1 MELRKAKED
10 RLAELKAQLVTA
22 EGSPTEV
29 YSRIVGYYRS
39 IRNWN
44 AGKREEF
51 GRRREYAL
59 PTADRLG
66 ASFAGARAAYDPR
79 PASCGQDDPS
89 GPALLAAAS
98 DGRPRSYLLFTRRSC
113 PNCPPVWQ
121 YLAEGPL
128 EGRIVDVDEAEDFAE
143 AAAYQIL
150 ATPTVLLF
158 DAGGAELARC
168 YTRAQLQATLAP
180 VAEPELA

>member
-1 MELRKAKED
+1 MELRKAKEA
-10 RLAELKAQLVTA
+10 RLAELKAALVAA

-39 IRNWN
+39 VRNWN

-66 ASFAGARAAYDPR
+66 ASFAGVTGSGAGRADA
-79 PASCGQDDPS
+79 ASAGADVPT
-89 GPALLAAAS
+89 AAA

-113 PNCPPVWQ
+113 PNCPPVWRF
-121 YLAEGPL
+121 LSEGPL
-128 EGRIVDVDEAEDFAE
+128 EGRIVDVDDAEAFAE
-143 AAAYQIL
+143 AAAHRIL
-150 ATPTVLLF
+150 ATPTVILF
-158 DAGGAELARC
+158 GEGGAELARC

-180 VAEPELA
+180 VAEPALA

>member
-1 MELRKAKED
+1 MELRKAKEA
-10 RLAELKAQLVTA
+10 RLAELKAALAAA

-59 PTADRLG
+59 PMADRLG
-66 ASFAGARAAYDPR
+66 ASFAGATVLRAGVGDAP
-79 PASCGQDDPS
+79 PA
-89 GPALLAAAS
+89 LAAAS
-98 DGRPRSYLLFTRRSC
+98 DGRARSYLLFTRRSC
-113 PNCPPVWQ
+113 PNCPPVWR

-128 EGRIVDVDEAEDFAE
+128 EGRIVDVDELEGLAE
-143 AAAYQIL
+143 AAAHRVL
-150 ATPTVLLF
+150 ATPTVLLL
-158 DAGGAELARC
+158 DEGGAELARC

-180 VAEPELA
+180 VAEPALA

>member
-1 MELRKAKED
+1 MELRKAKEA
-10 RLAELKAQLVTA
+10 RLAELKAALVTA

-39 IRNWN
+39 VRNWN

-59 PTADRLG
+59 PSADRLG
-66 ASFAGARAAYDPR
+66 ASFAGARA
-79 PASCGQDDPS
+79 S
-89 GPALLAAAS
+89 GAGRADAPPAAAS

-113 PNCPPVWQ
+113 PNCPPVWR

-128 EGRIVDVDEAEDFAE
+128 EGRIVDVDDAEGFAE
-143 AAAYQIL
+143 AAAHRIL
-150 ATPTVLLF
+150 ATPTVVLF
-158 DAGGAELARC
+158 DEGGAELARC

-180 VAEPELA
+180 VAEPALA

>member
-1 MELRKAKED
+1 MELRKAKEA
-10 RLAELKAQLVTA
+10 RLAELKAALVTA

-39 IRNWN
+39 VRNWN

-59 PTADRLG
+59 PSADRLG
-66 ASFAGARAAYDPR
+66 ASFARARSSTEGRADAP
-79 PASCGQDDPS
+79 P
-89 GPALLAAAS
+89 AAA
-98 DGRPRSYLLFTRRSC
+98 DGRPRSYILFTRRSC

-121 YLAEGPL
+121 YLSEGPL
-128 EGRIVDVDEAEDFAE
+128 EGRIVDVDDAEGLAE

-158 DAGGAELARC
+158 GEGGAELARC

-180 VAEPELA
+180 VAEPALA